1 MCPLSFAALPA
12 SISVI
17 SGYHLQMVGV
27 FNVLEQQEQ
36 AALLDKYFN
45 LRCDCIC
52 EGGDWSVQIGLNTE
66 RKSKLSSCTER
77 FNVF

>member
-1 MCPLSFAALPA
+1 MCPLSLAALP
-12 SISVI
+12 SSLNYIS
-17 SGYHLQMVGV
+17 LQLVV
-27 FNVLEQQEQ
+27 VVNVLEQQEQ
-36 AALLDKYFN
+36 AALLDKYFK